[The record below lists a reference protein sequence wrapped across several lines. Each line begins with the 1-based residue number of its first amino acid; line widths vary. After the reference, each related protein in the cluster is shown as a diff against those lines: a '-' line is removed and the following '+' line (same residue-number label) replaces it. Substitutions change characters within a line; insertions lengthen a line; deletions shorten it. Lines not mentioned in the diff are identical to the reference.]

1 MKVAIVTG
9 ASRGIG
15 SAIAKALSENG
26 YNLVLNYRAS
36 RDELEAL
43 AATLTTEVVLV
54 QGDVGSFEESEAI
67 ISAAKTHFGRV
78 DLLVNNAGIA
88 RDNLIMRMSE
98 ADFDAVNTTNLKG
111 TFNCTKHVS
120 RMMVK
125 QRFGRII
132 NISSVVGIFGNAGQ
146 ANYAASKA
154 GIIGFTKAIAKELA
168 PRNITVNAIAPGFI
182 ETQMTDAISEEAK
195 TASVDRIPLARFGKP
210 EDIAK
215 AVVFLAS
222 DDANYITGQVIQ
234 VDGGMTL

>member
-26 YNLVLNYRAS
+26 YNLVLNYRTS
-36 RDELEAL
+36 HEELQAL
-43 AATLTTEVVLV
+43 VSTLKTTAVLV
-54 QGDVGSFEESEAI
+54 QADVGSYEASEEI
-67 ISAAKTHFGRV
+67 INVAKETFGRI
-78 DLLVNNAGIA
+78 DLLVNNAGIT
-88 RDNLIMRMSE
+88 RDNLLMRMSE
-98 ADFDAVNTTNLKG
+98 EDFDSVNTTNLKG

-120 RMMVK
+120 RIMIK

-132 NISSVVGIFGNAGQ
+132 NISSVVGVYGNAGQ
-146 ANYAASKA
+146 SNYAASKA
-154 GIIGFTKAIAKELA
+154 GIIGFTKAVAKELA

-182 ETQMTDAISEEAK
+182 ETQMTEAISDEAK
-195 TASVDRIPLARFGKP
+195 SASVSRIPLARFGKP

-222 DDANYITGQVIQ
+222 EDANYITGQVIQ
-234 VDGGMTL
+234 IDGGMTL

>member
-1 MKVAIVTG
+1 MKVAVVTG

-26 YNLVLNYRAS
+26 YQLVLNYRSS

-43 AATLTTEVVLV
+43 VASLPTEAVLV
-54 QGDVGSFEESEAI
+54 QADVGSYEASETI
-67 ISAAKTHFGRV
+67 INTAKERFGRV
-78 DLLVNNAGIA
+78 DLLVNNAGIT
-88 RDNLIMRMSE
+88 RDNLLMRMSE
-98 ADFDAVNTTNLKG
+98 EDFDAVNDTNLKG

-132 NISSVVGIFGNAGQ
+132 NISSVVGIYGNAGQ

-154 GIIGFTKAIAKELA
+154 GIIGFTKAVAKELA

-182 ETQMTDAISEEAK
+182 ATQMTDAISDEAK
-195 TASVDRIPLARFGKP
+195 AASVERIPLARFGKP

-215 AVVFLAS
+215 AVIFLAS

-234 VDGGMTL
+234 IDGGMTL